1 MLFSKNVEPKKPDL
15 VISALEIEIFISST
29 EVNHHLNVQTF
40 MTITARIKRFK
51 RSKELVVATSRIVL
65 S

>member
-1 MLFSKNVEPKKPDL
+1 MIFSKYVEPKEPDS
-15 VISALEIEIFISST
+15 VISALEIVIFISST

-40 MTITARIKRFK
+40 MTITASIKRFK
-51 RSKELVVATSRIVL
+51 RSNELVVATSRIVL